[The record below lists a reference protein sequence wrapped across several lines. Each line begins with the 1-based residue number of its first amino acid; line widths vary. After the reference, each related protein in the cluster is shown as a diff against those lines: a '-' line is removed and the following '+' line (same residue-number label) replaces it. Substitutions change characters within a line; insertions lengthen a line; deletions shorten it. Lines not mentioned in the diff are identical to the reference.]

1 MRRRLGY
8 DSILREQGWQPCG
21 RANVCARLRQTVP
34 LPIREQAWELYY
46 EVEQLTRLAALQC
59 GYPPDTRRTAS
70 VLELI
75 RGILKNN
82 KPLLTPPRMRANGAG
97 TSPTWPGRSTA
108 WWIRRRLV
116 WCSTHARSA
125 GMASSGVRPEP
136 TWADASHAAPTSEPH
151 PCRRPA
157 ARQARPI
164 REEEGHAQT
173 SAVSARRPAYGCPP
187 RPFARGSTRNTSR
200 PTNTATSHAHS
211 NILPLLRER
220 AR

>member
-1 MRRRLGY
+1 MRAGQRVRPAASNGSAAHPRAGVGTL
-8 DSILREQGWQPCG
+8 LRG
-21 RANVCARLRQTVP
+21 RAADATRGPAMRIPSRHAQDRQRTRTHTRHPQEQQATAHAPTDAREWCRDITDMARKVNRVVDPPQTRV
-34 LPIREQAWELYY
+34 
-46 EVEQLTRLAALQC
+46 
-59 GYPPDTRRTAS
+59 G
-70 VLELI
+70 
-75 RGILKNN
+75 
-82 KPLLTPPRMRANGAG
+82 
-97 TSPTWPGRSTA
+97 
-108 WWIRRRLV
+108 
-116 WCSTHARSA
+116 STHARSA

-211 NILPLLRER
+211 NIVPLLRER